1 MQKLIS
7 SRRCIALCASAT
19 ITATLFFP
27 VAVFAEVS
35 PESSKI
41 QGEAITSRA
50 GELKTNTL
58 LDDST
63 TIDLHNDNTILRDV
77 KVKKED
83 GTGQV
88 SFGPISIWLG
98 ANISYDVYNIKAHL
112 INR

>member
-1 MQKLIS
+1 M
-7 SRRCIALCASAT
+7 
-19 ITATLFFP
+19 
-27 VAVFAEVS
+27 FAEVS